1 MAVNGGPGGEDCLW
15 AERAGQCIY
24 KVGRKAGGLGAE
36 LGDQQCGRGQQ
47 DGGVVQPPVDI
58 HMKPDGQDEDRG
70 NLNQNLRDG
79 GLTWGIAIQA
89 GKRKYVEPIQ
99 ILILSLLH
107 QML

>member
-1 MAVNGGPGGEDCLW
+1 MWEGTAGWRSCSATSRYSYETRWSTREIED
-15 AERAGQCIY
+15 
-24 KVGRKAGGLGAE
+24 
-36 LGDQQCGRGQQ
+36 
-47 DGGVVQPPVDI
+47 
-58 HMKPDGQDEDRG
+58 

-79 GLTWGIAIQA
+79 GLVGGTWGIVIQA

>member
-1 MAVNGGPGGEDCLW
+1 MVNM
-15 AERAGQCIY
+15 R
-24 KVGRKAGGLGAE
+24 
-36 LGDQQCGRGQQ
+36 
-47 DGGVVQPPVDI
+47 
-58 HMKPDGQDEDRG
+58 DRG

-79 GLTWGIAIQA
+79 GLVGGTWGIVIQA